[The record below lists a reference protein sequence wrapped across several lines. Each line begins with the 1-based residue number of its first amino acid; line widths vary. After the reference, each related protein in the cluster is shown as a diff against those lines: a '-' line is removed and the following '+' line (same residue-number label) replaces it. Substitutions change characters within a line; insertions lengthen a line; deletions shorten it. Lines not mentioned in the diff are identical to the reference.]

1 MLHPTG
7 KGGAMTNESST
18 LADSGTSAL
27 IELADA
33 IDQVVAEGDGEVIE
47 DAVLTPDDLRAYYD
61 EVERVDEAQQV
72 ADDDATQL
80 LIR

>member
-1 MLHPTG
+1 
-7 KGGAMTNESST
+7 MTDESST

-33 IDQVVAEGDGEVIE
+33 IDQVVAEGEGEVIE
-47 DAVLTPDDLRAYYD
+47 DAVLTPDDLRVYYD
-61 EVERVDEAQQV
+61 EVERVVEAQQV